1 MDTHLQRD
9 DVERYFGASFE
20 RIEKFATNLA
30 HEGEKRGL
38 IGPRELDRLWDR
50 HILNSAAV
58 VPFIPEGSS
67 VADLGSGAG
76 LPGLVIACMRPEA
89 HVRLVEPMERRCV
102 WLEEMVE
109 TLDLD
114 NVEVLRGR
122 AEEFHGA
129 FTVDVVTARAVAAL
143 DKLSRWALP
152 LLEPQGMLV
161 LLKGRNVAAEVD
173 PARKVFR
180 KYSMGEPVISAA
192 PTLEQVEPTTVV
204 TVARQGV

>member
-1 MDTHLQRD
+1 M
-9 DVERYFGASFE
+9 
-20 RIEKFATNLA
+20 
-30 HEGEKRGL
+30 
-38 IGPRELDRLWDR
+38 
-50 HILNSAAV
+50 
-58 VPFIPEGSS
+58 
-67 VADLGSGAG
+67 
-76 LPGLVIACMRPEA
+76 
-89 HVRLVEPMERRCV
+89 

-180 KYSMGEPVISAA
+180 KYSMGEPVISSA